1 MISSTSNIIRAIAL
15 ALLATVLTQIF
26 YVATLAEVGMVEGWP
41 TRSIVWSIET
51 LVFALLAVAALAA
64 ASADGRYRLVWAAIA
79 VSGTMNAIQAGIG
92 LSMFLP
98 PTEAGESGKVVFDTV
113 LAGAFLFFFLAKALL
128 GLAAVGLGSALLR
141 KEAMPMKIVGGL
153 AILAGI
159 SAALL
164 NVAALPQ
171 GLALVMPAGAAGTA
185 ATLLLAIAAWLVSS
199 EKS

>member
-1 MISSTSNIIRAIAL
+1 MISSTSNILRLIAL
-15 ALLATVLTQIF
+15 ALLVTVLTQIF

-64 ASADGRYRLVWAAIA
+64 AAADGRYRLVWAAIA
-79 VSGTMNAIQAGIG
+79 VSGIMNAIQAGIG

-98 PTEAGESGKVVFDTV
+98 PTEAGDSGKVVFDTV

-128 GLAAVGLGSALLR
+128 GLAAIGLGTALLR
-141 KEAMPMKIVGGL
+141 TAAMPMKIVGGL
-153 AILAGI
+153 AMLAGI
-159 SAALL
+159 VAALL
-164 NVAALPQ
+164 NIAALPQ

-185 ATLLLAIAAWLVSS
+185 ATLMLAIAAWLVSS